1 MAKKSNWF
9 VWMTEGGAALGDRL
23 KIEAGYKG
31 RDGLVR
37 DALELLVSVRTG
49 KGMPA
54 FVDDVKRRRLEVL
67 AEREKRNAEKSNA
80 GQSDG
85 AEAERGARGDTRRA

>member
-1 MAKKSNWF
+1 MAKNSPWF
-9 VWMTEGGAALGDRL
+9 VWLTKAGAALGDRL
-23 KIEAGYKG
+23 KVEAGYKG

-54 FVDDVKRRRLEVL
+54 FIEDVKRRRLEIL
-67 AEREKRNAEKSNA
+67 AEREKCNAEARQVGRS
-80 GQSDG
+80 GEG
-85 AEAERGARGDTRRA
+85 AEIRRGADGDT

>member
-1 MAKKSNWF
+1 MAKKSPWF
-9 VWMTEGGAALGDRL
+9 VWLTEAGAALGDRL
-23 KIEAGYKG
+23 KVEAGYKG

-54 FVDDVKRRRLEVL
+54 FIEDVKRRRLEIL
-67 AEREKRNAEKSNA
+67 AEREKHNGQAKAANGSGDSNGSA
-80 GQSDG
+80 P
-85 AEAERGARGDTRRA
+85 TRS